1 LDGVIINRYF
11 FYEGW
16 KNNVTRRVVITGM
29 GAITP
34 VGNTVE
40 ESWENLVAGNSGI
53 SLIERFDTSDLAT
66 KFAGQVKDFDAN
78 ALFGR
83 KEARSIDR
91 YTHLAMEASR
101 QAIAESKLLK
111 NGTSRD
117 RVGLVIGSCV
127 GGMDTTLSQYD
138 TLQKRGP
145 GKINPFTIPMLIPD
159 TAAARIAIDY
169 DLRGPNMA
177 VVTACAT
184 GGNAL
189 GEAFEMIARGDADA
203 IIAGGA
209 EAAVN
214 RLIIGGFNVMKVLS
228 ENNDDPEG
236 ACKPFDLNRDGFV
249 MSEGS
254 VVMVLEE
261 LEHAKTRGADILA
274 EFIGYGTSVDAFH
287 MAASPEDAGGA
298 ILAVNR
304 AIDRAGIEPEEID
317 YVNVH
322 GTGTPMND
330 KAETKILKTVMGEH
344 AYDTK
349 ISSSKSMTGHLFGA
363 AGAIEAM
370 VCVKTI
376 TDGIIPPTINYE
388 TPDPECDLDYTP
400 NTAQEADVNVAI
412 SNSFG
417 LGGHN
422 ATVIVKKYSEN

>member
-1 LDGVIINRYF
+1 
-11 FYEGW
+11 
-16 KNNVTRRVVITGM
+16 M
-29 GAITP
+29 GAVTP
-34 VGNTVE
+34 VGNTVA
-40 ESWENLVAGNSGI
+40 ESWKNLVAGNSGI
-53 SLIERFDTSDLAT
+53 SLIEPDRFDTSELAT
-66 KFAGQVKDFDAN
+66 KFAGQVKNFDAD
-78 ALFGR
+78 ALFGK
-83 KEARSIDR
+83 KEARRMDR

-101 QAIAESKLLK
+101 QALDDSMLLV
-111 NGTSRD
+111 NGTNRD

-127 GGMDTTLSQYD
+127 GGLDTTLSQYD
-138 TLQKRGP
+138 VLKERGP
-145 GKINPFTIPMLIPD
+145 TKINPFAIPMLIPD
-159 TAAARIAIDY
+159 TAAARIAIEY
-169 DLRGPNMA
+169 NLRGPNMA

-184 GGNAL
+184 GGNSL
-189 GEAFEMIARGDADA
+189 GEAFEMIVRGNADA
-203 IIAGGA
+203 MIAGGA
-209 EAAVN
+209 EAAVHP
-214 RLIIGGFNVMKVLS
+214 LIIGGFNVMKVLS
-228 ENNDDPEG
+228 ENNNNPAG

-249 MSEGS
+249 MSEGA

-261 LEHAKTRGADILA
+261 LEHARARGANILA

-287 MAASPEDAGGA
+287 MAASPEDASGA

-304 AIDRAGIEPEEID
+304 AIDRAGIKPEEID

-330 KAETKILKTVMGEH
+330 KAETKILKTIMGEH

-349 ISSSKSMTGHLFGA
+349 ISSTKSMTGHLFGA

-370 VCVKTI
+370 VCVKAI

-400 NTAQEADVNVAI
+400 NTAQKADINMAM

-422 ATVIVKKYSEN
+422 ATVIVKKYTEN